1 MKKLFILLAAVT
13 LTAMSAKVFAQ
24 GTGTA
29 PSIGSIHQYWVNGTF
44 GTPTEAGET
53 STYTWWISTTPGD
66 LLTRT
71 TLTDDFDVISDNDGV
86 AYDTPTLGSEGGT
99 GIELKWNPTAS
110 TTNHYYLVVQEVG
123 VDPLCTNIKAIPIL
137 PTNNFTLLFEAI
149 ASDGS
154 SLTDDPTRCP
164 VDIAL
169 SADGADITY
178 NYGTDNFMFK
188 LTASDLYSSWSFV
201 GTFVETLNTDVTVEY
216 KIGETGTFAE
226 WDDEPNLI
234 VPANEAGSEVVYF
247 RVNVNNGT
255 SEDAAFEE
263 NLSEKTITLTLSDVE
278 DEGENAV
285 REITNNAGS
294 DITGTPVQ
302 TQTIQARPST
312 TGIQTD

>member
-1 MKKLFILLAAVT
+1 MKKLFILLAAVA

-24 GTGTA
+24 TNTGTE
-29 PSIGSIHQYWVNGTF
+29 PSIGSIHKYWVNGTF
-44 GTPTEAGET
+44 ETPTEAGET
-53 STYTWWISTTPGD
+53 STYTWWISTTPGN
-66 LLTRT
+66 LLTPTALTSDFEVIT
-71 TLTDDFDVISDNDGV
+71 TNGGV
-86 AYDTPTLGSEGGT
+86 EYNTGTVGGNS
-99 GIELKWNPTAS
+99 IELKWNPTAS
-110 TTNHYYLVVQEVG
+110 TTNYYYLVVQEVG

-137 PTNNFTLLFEAI
+137 PTNNFTLLFEAL
-149 ASDGS
+149 ASDGTT
-154 SLTDDPTRCP
+154 LTDDPTRCP

-201 GTFVETLNTDVTVEY
+201 GTFVETINTDVTVEY
-216 KIGETGTFAE
+216 KIGEAGTFAE
-226 WDDEPNLI
+226 WDDEPNLT
-234 VPANEAGSEVVYF
+234 VPANGAGSEVVYF

-255 SEDAAFEE
+255 SDDAAFEE

-278 DEGENAV
+278 DDGENAV
-285 REITNNAGS
+285 TEITNNAGT
-294 DITGTPVQ
+294 DITATPVQ